1 MNRED
6 GVKTK
11 DDLRQHIED
20 VGLGHHAEALMDV
33 ASAAIRLAPSRM
45 DDGGPLGMTRLGGLP
60 DLPPGVDWP
69 VVDGVL
75 LEFVGQ
81 FRMADL
87 APYDEE
93 NRLPQSGMLYFF
105 FDGMLT
111 GYDRS
116 EARDRRAVLDYDG
129 PLDALERRDEPEHD
143 HEYFDIFSPCALE
156 YETVWML
163 PTEEEIDREDAFFPP
178 VVPVLTSLEEGRLYR
193 ELRKRVF
200 AHQLLGHPAEVQG
213 SEMRLGVVTAQDAE
227 GYFATDRYD
236 NYDHRDEL
244 VEEMARWRLLAQFQS
259 DRPTGMDWGCGGMI
273 YFWIREEDLAACR
286 FDRVY
291 GELEST

>member
-1 MNRED
+1 M
-6 GVKTK
+6 KTR
-11 DDLRQHIED
+11 DDLRQRIDE
-20 VGLGHHAEALMDV
+20 VGLGHHAEALMGV
-33 ASAAIRLAPSRM
+33 ASAAIRLTPNRM
-45 DDGGPLGMTRLGGLP
+45 DDAGPLGVTRLGGLP
-60 DLPPGVDWP
+60 DLPPGVEWP
-69 VVDGVL
+69 IVDGIL

-81 FRMADL
+81 FRLEDL

-93 NRLPQSGMLYFF
+93 ERLPKSGMLYFF

-116 EARDRRAVLDYDG
+116 QGKDHRAVLYCDG
-129 PLDALERRDEPEHD
+129 PLDVLERRDEPEHD
-143 HEYFDIFSPCALE
+143 HAYFDIFYPCALD

-163 PTEEEIDREDAFFPP
+163 PPEEEIDEEDAFFPP
-178 VVPVLTSLEEGRLYR
+178 VVPILTSMDEGRTYR

-200 AHQLLGHPAEVQG
+200 AHQLLGHPAEVQSG
-213 SEMRLGVVTAQDAE
+213 EMRLGVVTAQDTE
-227 GYFATDRYD
+227 GYFATDRYG

-244 VEEMARWRLLAQFQS
+244 VEEMGRWCLLAQFQS

-273 YFWIREEDLAACR
+273 YFWIREEDLAARR